1 MRLTEHQIDIIRTT
15 TAAVAGHGARAW
27 LYGSRLDDARRGGD
41 VDLLIQS
48 TPPISLLQR
57 ARIKS
62 ELEQKLSIPVDVLA
76 VPAAGVIGP
85 FAAIAQARAQ
95 LL

>member
-1 MRLTEHQIDIIRTT
+1 MPR
-15 TAAVAGHGARAW
+15 VW

-41 VDLLIQS
+41 VDLLIRS

-62 ELEQKLSIPVDVLA
+62 ELEQKLGMPVDILA
-76 VPAAGVIGP
+76 TPAAGVTSP
-85 FAAIAQARAQ
+85 FATIAQAHSK

>member
-15 TAAVAGHGARAW
+15 TEAVAGHGARAW

-48 TPPISLLQR
+48 TPPIGLLQR

-62 ELEQKLSIPVDVLA
+62 ELERKLSMPVDVLA
-76 VPAAGVIGP
+76 APLAGGTSP
-85 FAAIAQARAQ
+85 FATIAQAHAQ